1 MALDFLTDLPT
12 RMGTAT
18 LMVIVDRF
26 SKMLILVPLLGDTS
40 VDTVS
45 KALFS
50 EVVKRYGLL
59 RIVILDQD
67 PRFLSDLWTRIFHA
81 CGT

>member
-45 KALFS
+45 KAFFS
-50 EVVKRYGLL
+50 EVVKQHGLP
-59 RIVILDQD
+59 RTVILDRD
-67 PRFLSDLWTRIFHA
+67 PQFLSDL
-81 CGT
+81 